1 MIYQTGKIVSDGWTA
16 ARNDSSKSR
25 GEEEEEGAE
34 EEEEE
39 EGAKEE
45 ETRDEGECLGIA
57 SRAHAPRVRVC
68 PRHPTS
74 LHAARTLLAR
84 VCVRVRVGVHM

>member
-16 ARNDSSKSR
+16 ARNDFSKSR
-25 GEEEEEGAE
+25 EEEDA
-34 EEEEE
+34 EE

-45 ETRDEGECLGIA
+45 KREEGECLA

-68 PRHPTS
+68 PRHPISTYCT
-74 LHAARTLLAR
+74 HVAR
-84 VCVRVRVGVHM
+84 VRAYSMHM